1 MRAGPTGGLA
11 VVAVIVGSLSRAVA
25 QPLPEEPRPV
35 EQPAGTKIPVTMPGS
50 TEVLGAESAAAT
62 SRAAPIALEQPI
74 DPDHYIC
81 GPGDVFE
88 LNFWGKQNFRLSIS
102 ADLEGRAFISKIGYV
117 PVAGKT
123 LTAVRD
129 LVKKKVRHSY
139 PGLRFDLTLTRPRSF
154 VVHVA
159 DNVKKPGAQVARPI
173 DRVSAVLDRAGGVTG
188 SRRRIAIKHTDGS
201 EASADLL
208 LYDLTGDTKYDPR
221 VLDGDVITVPFA
233 DDDVSISGAVRRPGT
248 YELVDT
254 KDLAE
259 LLELAG
265 GFKSSVD
272 RHMPIKLARRD
283 KHQHETFYD
292 LRFSESGQPPN
303 HGLRDDDTIIVRDVA
318 ELQRSVTLIGA
329 VVGAETVDQ
338 ATTAKRLP
346 YIAGDTVRTLI
357 DRAGGIKAPGD
368 LERAYISRPRKGKRP
383 ELIPID
389 LEALLVRRD
398 FSADKKIYMGDTI
411 VVPPMR
417 HGVLVEGAVARA
429 GLYNFNP
436 RFGIRE
442 YIAHA
447 GGRTR
452 LARDESKVKLI
463 EPDGST
469 RPFRHDTK
477 PGPGDTILVPERN
490 FSRAE
495 VVQIG
500 VSIVGLVL
508 SGVAI
513 TLAATR

>member
-1 MRAGPTGGLA
+1 MRAGRTGGLA
-11 VVAVIVGSLSRAVA
+11 VAAVIVASLGRAAA
-25 QPLPEEPRPV
+25 QPLPEDPRTV
-35 EQPAGTKIPVTMPGS
+35 EQPAGTKIPVTMPGG
-50 TEVLGAESAAAT
+50 TEVLGAEGAAAT
-62 SRAAPIALEQPI
+62 SRAAPIPLEHPI

-88 LNFWGKQNFRLSIS
+88 LNFWGRQNFRLSIS
-102 ADLEGRAFISKIGYV
+102 ADLEGRAFISKIGFIA
-117 PVAGKT
+117 VAGKT
-123 LTAVRD
+123 LTAVRK
-129 LVKKKVRHSY
+129 LVEKKVRRSY
-139 PGLRFDLTLTRPRSF
+139 PGLRFELTLTRPRTF

-159 DNVKKPGAQVARPI
+159 ANVKNPGAQIARPI
-173 DRVSAVLDRAGGVTG
+173 DRVSAVLARAGGATG

-201 EASADLL
+201 EAHADLL
-208 LYDLTGDTKYDPR
+208 LYDLTGDTKYDPY
-221 VLDGDVITVPFA
+221 VLDGDIIDVPFA
-233 DDDVSISGAVRRPGT
+233 DDVVTISGPVRRPGSF
-248 YELVDT
+248 ELVDT

-265 GFKSSVD
+265 GFKTSVD
-272 RHMPIKLARRD
+272 RKLPIRLVRRD

-292 LRFSESGQPPN
+292 LPFSKSGLPRN
-303 HGLRDDDTIIVRDVA
+303 AKLRDDDHLIVHDLA

-329 VVGAETVDQ
+329 VVGAETLDQ
-338 ATTAKRLP
+338 ATTTKRLP
-346 YIAGDTVRTLI
+346 YIEGDTVRTLVN
-357 DRAGGIKAPGD
+357 RAGGIKAPGD
-368 LERAYISRPRKGKRP
+368 LERSYISRPRKGNRT

-398 FSADKKIYMGDTI
+398 FSADKKILMGDTI

-417 HGVLVEGAVARA
+417 RGILVEGAVARA

-452 LARDESKVKLI
+452 TARDEEKIKLI
-463 EPDGST
+463 APDGST
-469 RPFRHDTK
+469 HPFRRDTK

-495 VVQIG
+495 EVQIG